1 VVDEFRMDGDI
12 RVDLNA
18 TVEGLVKELR
28 ILRDRLSERDAK
40 IAVLQSQLMEA
51 NINADKIAHELGVC
65 YDHDHGC
72 GGAGPV
78 EEQIK
83 AIKRLYQEHAEL
95 ADLRLECD
103 RLRSALK
110 VIQTMATYQEGSG
123 FLPVLDHHHVAELC
137 ERSLA
142 GRGEGK

>member
-1 VVDEFRMDGDI
+1 VADEIRMDGDI

-18 TVEGLVKELR
+18 TVEGLAKELR

-51 NINADKIAHELGVC
+51 NLNADKIAHELGVC
-65 YDHDHGC
+65 YDHDRGC

-83 AIKRLYQEHAEL
+83 AIKRLYQEHTEL
-95 ADLRLECD
+95 TD
-103 RLRSALK
+103 
-110 VIQTMATYQEGSG
+110 I
-123 FLPVLDHHHVAELC
+123 
-137 ERSLA
+137 RSLCA
-142 GRGEGK
+142 SRPRVHLSLNGSPEQRWIERIDAVGRGEGK